1 MNTDQ
6 LIERYSR
13 QRDIVP
19 MQRLHECK
27 VTVIGVG
34 AIGRQIAL
42 QLAAIGI
49 RWLQLI
55 DFDKVEAS
63 NLASQGYWEEDLGTS
78 KVQATSDLCYK
89 INESIEFIEVEER
102 FNRRMEIGNAVFCCV
117 DSIQVR
123 QLIWSAVGDK
133 VLFFCDGRMSA
144 ETMRILTACD
154 TASRYHY
161 PKTLF
166 ATEEAFTGTCTA
178 KTTIY
183 CANMAAALIVAQFT
197 KYLRHLPVDPDVQ
210 FNLLAMECSV
220 TNVQ

>member
-19 MQRLHECK
+19 MERLHECK
-27 VTVIGVG
+27 ATVIGVG
-34 AIGRQIAL
+34 AIGRQVAL

-49 RWLQLI
+49 RWLQLV
-55 DFDKVEAS
+55 DFDLVEAS

-89 INESIEFIEVEER
+89 INESIEVVEVEER
-102 FNRRMEIGNAVFCCV
+102 FNRRMEIGNTIFCCV
-117 DSIQVR
+117 DGIQVR

-166 ATEEAFTGTCTA
+166 APEEAFAGTCTA

-183 CANMAAALIVAQFT
+183 CANMAAALMVAQFT
-197 KYLRHLPVDPDVQ
+197 KYLRHLPIDPDVQ
-210 FNLLAMECSV
+210 FNLLAMECNV
-220 TNVQ
+220 TEVK